1 MSDDQI
7 SDALAAGRD
16 PYAET
21 NLAQPPTAPANPPGT
36 DRWRKVT
43 TAVCASDMGGDSMQ
57 ILRRGTGFHKTIA
70 TAVRGG
76 KTLFAFASDPA
87 DLSDVGRAMCGQVL
101 TYPSLSQEM
110 CIEVLRASHSAT
122 GDVAEDT
129 LRDPLP
135 HDADLRLLPMTVL
148 QAAYRARTTI
158 DVAKTLSTA
167 AARLRKPVGK
177 TLSEIVLGDAV
188 AAPIHRIVADMRA
201 WKTGD
206 LDWDEFSSAILL
218 KGPPGND
225 KTLLAEVLAGEIRA
239 TLVATSYAGCQRH
252 GHQGDMLKALS
263 RTVNEA
269 IQSVPS
275 VFCIDEIDSFTHR
288 TSARHSNNYILG
300 VVNGLLEHL
309 SELNQTPGVI
319 VIGATNHPDLVDPA
333 ILRPGRF
340 DLHLEMGPPDRT
352 GIIRL
357 LRKELQ
363 SAHATFDVEAVA
375 NHLLGASAAQV
386 TALIRDAKGLARSQA
401 APLAQQY
408 LITAAGHLAPS
419 PSLDVLWRT
428 AVHEAGHVVV
438 AHLLGLPP
446 AERATITLT
455 GGFIDLPSTPLET
468 RSSALNRVAALLG
481 GRAAEEL
488 LLGENSN
495 GAGL

>member
-1 MSDDQI
+1 MEAPLFLRLAQPYAGVPAARHMSDDQI

-148 QAAYRARTTI
+148 QAAYRAPTTI

-188 AAPIHRIVADMRA
+188 AAPIHRIVADMKA
-201 WKTGD
+201 WKTGH

-218 KGPPGND
+218 KGPPG
-225 KTLLAEVLAGEIRA
+225 T
-239 TLVATSYAGCQRH
+239 
-252 GHQGDMLKALS
+252 
-263 RTVNEA
+263 
-269 IQSVPS
+269 
-275 VFCIDEIDSFTHR
+275 
-288 TSARHSNNYILG
+288 ARHFW
-300 VVNGLLEHL
+300 
-309 SELNQTPGVI
+309 PK
-319 VIGATNHPDLVDPA
+319 
-333 ILRPGRF
+333 
-340 DLHLEMGPPDRT
+340 
-352 GIIRL
+352 L
-357 LRKELQ
+357 LRGRSGRRWSRQAMPIVNAMGIKVIC
-363 SAHATFDVEAVA
+363 SKPF
-375 NHLLGASAAQV
+375 
-386 TALIRDAKGLARSQA
+386 LAR
-401 APLAQQY
+401 
-408 LITAAGHLAPS
+408 
-419 PSLDVLWRT
+419 
-428 AVHEAGHVVV
+428 
-438 AHLLGLPP
+438 
-446 AERATITLT
+446 
-455 GGFIDLPSTPLET
+455 
-468 RSSALNRVAALLG
+468 
-481 GRAAEEL
+481 
-488 LLGENSN
+488 
-495 GAGL
+495 